1 MQQLTAAITDEELGG
16 APFVIVRSVYRQSQ
30 GEKEHIR
37 DDRYETYGTV
47 HPAKLS
53 DLELLPEEYRHE
65 TVLIFHSP
73 VSLSLGIRFD
83 DMTFTAPDRIL
94 YRFRT
99 YLVISVR
106 DWSSFGFCKALAVL
120 RKEAES

>member
-1 MQQLTAAITDEELGG
+1 MNPRMTLHMANG
-16 APFVIVRSVYRQSQ
+16 
-30 GEKEHIR
+30 
-37 DDRYETYGTV
+37 
-47 HPAKLS
+47 S
-53 DLELLPEEYRHE
+53 DVVLELLPEEYRHE

-73 VSLSLGIRFD
+73 VSLSLGVRLD

-94 YRFRT
+94 FRFQT